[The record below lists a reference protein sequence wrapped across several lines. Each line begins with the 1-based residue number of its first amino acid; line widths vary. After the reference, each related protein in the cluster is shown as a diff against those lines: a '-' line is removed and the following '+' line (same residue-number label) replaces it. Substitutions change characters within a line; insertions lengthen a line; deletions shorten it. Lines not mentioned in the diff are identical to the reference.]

1 MKKTNNILWGI
12 ILIII
17 GTIIGLNSLEI
28 TNINIFFDGWWTLF
42 IIVPSFIDLMT
53 RESKTGAIVGLVI
66 GTFLFLACQDILD
79 FTLVLK
85 LIVPISIIVIGL
97 SFIFKDTLNKKIKE
111 EIKKIDQKDKKEY
124 YSTFSNQ
131 KINIEDNF
139 ENTEINAIFGGMTL
153 DLTNAKITKD
163 IIIEANAIFGGI
175 TIYTPKNVNVKV
187 SSTPI
192 FGGVSNEIKKQTN
205 NEITIFIKANAI
217 FGGVEIK

>member
-66 GTFLFLACQDILD
+66 GTFLLLACQDILD

-111 EIKKIDQKDKKEY
+111 EIKKIDPKDKKEY

>member
-12 ILIII
+12 VLIII